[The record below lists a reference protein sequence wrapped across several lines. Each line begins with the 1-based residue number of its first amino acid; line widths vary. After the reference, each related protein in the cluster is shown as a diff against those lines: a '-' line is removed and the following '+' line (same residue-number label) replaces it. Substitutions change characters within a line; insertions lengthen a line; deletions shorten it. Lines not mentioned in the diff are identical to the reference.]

1 MATQN
6 KQMIETEVRVLI
18 SRGFTQENNI
28 GTGVGVGGVI
38 TLLGYAYGPGA
49 VIHMESNLF
58 GVKIRH
64 SQGIYLLADHLF
76 YVK

>member
-1 MATQN
+1 MATSN
-6 KQMIETEVRVLI
+6 KQMIEASVRVLI
-18 SRGFTQENNI
+18 SRDFTQENNI

-38 TLLGYAYGPGA
+38 TLLGYSSGPGT
-49 VIHMESNLF
+49 VIHVESNLF
-58 GVKIRH
+58 SVKIGH